1 VESDSH
7 SFVTLGRISFLSFH
21 WIGIVLKMAE
31 SREETPSTSWQTETE
46 GSGDDDM
53 DFEVRQP

>member
-1 VESDSH
+1 
-7 SFVTLGRISFLSFH
+7 
-21 WIGIVLKMAE
+21 MAE

-53 DFEVRQP
+53 DFEVRQHQATSPPHAVEQQPGKSWLSTSYAAG